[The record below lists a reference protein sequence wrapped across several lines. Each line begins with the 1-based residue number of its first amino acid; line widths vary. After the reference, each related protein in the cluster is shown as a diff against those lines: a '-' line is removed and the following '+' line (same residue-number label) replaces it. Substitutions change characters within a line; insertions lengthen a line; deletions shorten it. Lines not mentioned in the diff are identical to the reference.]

1 MNQLLEMYGSV
12 ISVYSRAQM
21 FEDGELVDVT
31 ELANSFGIH
40 VPTALTRA
48 VFEGYV
54 VPDERA
60 RKHGQSE
67 AGRLRDIV
75 WLLRFAAWKNQSSR
89 IVYTV
94 RVVMKEALQR
104 DVQLKAI
111 IGPGDDGEPV
121 ITIMTLDEPEN

>member
-1 MNQLLEMYGSV
+1 MAVAVRS
-12 ISVYSRAQM
+12 
-21 FEDGELVDVT
+21 DK
-31 ELANSFGIH
+31 
-40 VPTALTRA
+40 ALRPWCDA
-48 VFEGYV
+48 
-54 VPDERA
+54 
-60 RKHGQSE
+60 
-67 AGRLRDIV
+67 